1 MKAACLNEKIISK
14 RIDVEK
20 NRKGNDL
27 NYVIHRIK
35 YERKLISEM

>member
-1 MKAACLNEKIISK
+1 MSN

-20 NRKGNDL
+20 NRKGNNL

-35 YERKLISEM
+35 EERKLISEM